1 MEGDPSQYLHIS
13 EVEAQWRLVDQIV
26 NAWAKDETT
35 LHQYRAGN
43 SDPEASHVIF
53 ESEDQFWR
61 YSIELGG
68 DKH

>member
-1 MEGDPSQYLHIS
+1 MM
-13 EVEAQWRLVDQIV
+13 
-26 NAWAKDETT
+26 
-35 LHQYRAGN
+35 N
-43 SDPEASHVIF
+43 SKASKVIF